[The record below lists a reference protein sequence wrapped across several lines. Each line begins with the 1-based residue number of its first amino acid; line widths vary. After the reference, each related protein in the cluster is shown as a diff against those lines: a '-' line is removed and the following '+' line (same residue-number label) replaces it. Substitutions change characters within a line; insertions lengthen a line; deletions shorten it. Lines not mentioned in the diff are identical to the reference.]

1 MRRAAL
7 FTLIMCFGAELYF
20 FGADL
25 AARLIYSVGFPNAAA
40 SLFID
45 PAWKGVSLYAA
56 GRWDEAAE
64 AFAQV
69 ASDSYN
75 MGNALA
81 RAGRYQEAIDSYERA
96 LASDPTDGDAAFN
109 KALLERVL
117 ENTRKSVNRR
127 DSGSLSA
134 SPAIK
139 SGDSRDR
146 PQTAGGAGGSG
157 AGLASGNQTQGPAS
171 AGGKVTKEGTQMA
184 APNAPHPGAAAGAVG
199 AFGNAGRSGE
209 VGANFP
215 DLLQE
220 RQSRMRRRQQEANI
234 HPTLDWLETFPDD
247 PGPYLKAKILAEK
260 ARRLKAVGGAIPED
274 D

>member
-7 FTLIMCFGAELYF
+7 FTLIICFGAELYL
-20 FGADL
+20 FGAEL
-25 AARLIYSVGFPNAAA
+25 TAHLIYIAGFPDAAA

-56 GRWDEAAE
+56 GRWNEAAE
-64 AFAQV
+64 AFAHDV
-69 ASDSYN
+69 SGSYN
-75 MGNALA
+75 LGNSLA
-81 RAGRYQEAIDSYERA
+81 RAGRYQEAVDSYERA
-96 LASDPTDGDAAFN
+96 LVSDPTDQDAAFN
-109 KALLERVL
+109 KALLETVL
-117 ENTRKSVNRR
+117 ENTRKSVLRR

-146 PQTAGGAGGSG
+146 PQTTGGAGGSG
-157 AGLASGNQTQGPAS
+157 AGLASGIQTQGPAS
-171 AGGKVTKEGTQMA
+171 AGGKVTKDGAQIA
-184 APNAPHPGAAAGAVG
+184 SPDAPHPGAAAGAVG
-199 AFGNAGRSGE
+199 AFGDAGRSGE
-209 VGANFP
+209 VGSNFP

-234 HPTLDWLETFPDD
+234 HPTLDWLETLPDD
-247 PGPYLKAKILAEK
+247 PGQYLKAKILAEK
-260 ARRLKAVGGAIPED
+260 ARRLKAAGGAIPED